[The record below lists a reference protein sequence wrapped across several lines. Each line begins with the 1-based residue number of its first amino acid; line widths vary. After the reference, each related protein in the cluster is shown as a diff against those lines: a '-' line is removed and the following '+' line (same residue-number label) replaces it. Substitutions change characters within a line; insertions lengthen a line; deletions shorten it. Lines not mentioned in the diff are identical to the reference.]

1 MSLQQD
7 NLHREYT
14 FNNLLVESIEKVMNY
29 VLGKHYSDV
38 IFEHMKEKGC
48 KNKDIPNNLTLFQ
61 RTIHTSIAMHIHPPA
76 PLLLMFIVEELCE
89 KIGIEYDEEKAYHF
103 IKYVTELKQVYKKEK
118 GGEIR

>member
-1 MSLQQD
+1 
-7 NLHREYT
+7 
-14 FNNLLVESIEKVMNY
+14 MNY
-29 VLGKHYSDV
+29 VLGKHYSNV

-48 KNKDIPNNLTLFQ
+48 KDIPKNLTLFQ
-61 RTIHTSIAMHIHPPA
+61 GTIHTSIAMHIHTPA

-103 IKYVTELKQVYKKEK
+103 IKYVTELKQVYMKEK